1 MSITDWNNDFVKM
14 CCGTAATTGNKNLR
28 CVYPRQQA
36 FAQSGVQG
44 GAWSVWMK
52 SKESFQ
58 RDWFY
63 RCLDVTDDERT
74 LLHSKVLYTE
84 PRANSWMY
92 IGSHNFTK
100 AFVYE
105 LGHCDFKPK
114 LTLLVSLFFFLL
126 SKCRAWGVLP
136 KKPTKSPS
144 PNFFAK
150 NFELGVFFPP
160 GTLTHF
166 QIPFKTSL
174 VPYCDEDWP
183 GGETNT

>member
-114 LTLLVSLFFFLL
+114 LTLLVSLFFF
-126 SKCRAWGVLP
+126 P
-136 KKPTKSPS
+136 
-144 PNFFAK
+144 
-150 NFELGVFFPP
+150 
-160 GTLTHF
+160 
-166 QIPFKTSL
+166 PFKMQGVGCPAQKANE
-174 VPYCDEDWP
+174 VPISELLRKEFRIGCIFPSWDVDSFS
-183 GGETNT
+183 NTLQDIAGALLR